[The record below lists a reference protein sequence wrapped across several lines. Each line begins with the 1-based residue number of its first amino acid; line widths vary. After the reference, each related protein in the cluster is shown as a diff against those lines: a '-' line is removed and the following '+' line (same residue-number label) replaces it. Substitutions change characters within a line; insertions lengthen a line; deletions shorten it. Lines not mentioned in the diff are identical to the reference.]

1 MVEACARRQ
10 MTGMALL
17 FLVSHRPLAFA
28 CSQLLHVAHPLA
40 AVLGIDACA
49 ELAADL
55 GKPDGVR
62 RLEAALSAAAK
73 ASTQAPKQ

>member
-1 MVEACARRQ
+1 
-10 MTGMALL
+10 MALL

-62 RLEAALSAAAK
+62 RLEAA
-73 ASTQAPKQ
+73 

>member
-1 MVEACARRQ
+1 MSLSTPLSVLSTDGRGVRSKANDRHGA
-10 MTGMALL
+10 AL
-17 FLVSHRPLAFA
+17 LVSHRPLAFA

-55 GKPDGVR
+55 GSR
-62 RLEAALSAAAK
+62 TAFAA
-73 ASTQAPKQ
+73 